1 MKKFIASLLAN
12 TRDKRKRGFT
22 LIELLIVIGILG
34 ILVVAVLLTLNPAE
48 AQKKTRDA
56 KRMKDL
62 ATLQSGIQQF
72 LDNGGAIPAGAGVLT
87 YTSGVAAPVTLVD
100 GTGWLP
106 LDLRTYLTTLPV
118 DPTNFVARSVSNGC
132 AGATVNSSAA
142 NMAYRVSMY
151 GATNANAGQFEVDV
165 RQESNSNCKNVAND
179 GGDSTQ
185 WAEAGTNLTV
195 AVPAD

>member
-62 ATLQSGIQQF
+62 ATLQSAVQQF
-72 LDNGGAIPAGAGVLT
+72 LDNGGTIPAGAGVVT
-87 YTSGVAAPVTLVD
+87 YTSGVAAPATLVD
-100 GTGWLP
+100 GTGWLA
-106 LDLRTYLTTLPV
+106 LDLSPYLSTLPI

-132 AGATVNSSAA
+132 PAATVNATAA

-151 GATNANAGQFEVDV
+151 GATNADAGQFEVNV
-165 RQESNSNCKNVAND
+165 RQESKSNCKNVAND
-179 GGDSTQ
+179 GGDSDQ
-185 WAEAGTNLTV
+185 WAEAGTNLKV
-195 AVPAD
+195 IKD